1 MFVSVKIVREGRLV
15 ECCGAGRAGFAPVA
29 AQPVSR
35 TALCALSAI
44 PSKKASGYGV
54 ALLLARGEGCCL
66 ACARLTTSAM
76 VAGRTP
82 LPSEA
87 VSAVMPKGSVVG
99 EHDLLQRFT
108 TSSNN

>member
-1 MFVSVKIVREGRLV
+1 M
-15 ECCGAGRAGFAPVA
+15 A

-35 TALCALSAI
+35 TALCVLSAI

-54 ALLLARGEGCCL
+54 ALFLARGLLSGLCSS
-66 ACARLTTSAM
+66 LTTSAM

-99 EHDLLQRFT
+99 EHDLLQRLF
-108 TSSNN
+108 SLGCV